1 MRTARLVIGGLVVGL
16 LATSA
21 AEARCDGFGYCR
33 PSYNQSPG
41 QYTGGYNPPRFRPNE
56 PSFDDYQRRATRVPP
71 NDFMYGQSGIQPAPT
86 IPPWNSR
93 RY

>member
-1 MRTARLVIGGLVVGL
+1 MRTGCLVIGGLAVGL
-16 LATSA
+16 LAAGTA
-21 AEARCDGFGYCR
+21 QARCDGFGICR
-33 PSYNQSPG
+33 PSYNQTPG

-71 NDFMYGQSGIQPAPT
+71 NDFMNGHTGIQQPQT
-86 IPPWNSR
+86 LPPWNSR